1 MLCAYKPQSQ
11 GGFSRRWYAR
21 SRCRGQ
27 GQEVSD
33 SESGKSPRVAML
45 GRSPLALKQPSL
57 GEKGRQ
63 HRHDRATLGE
73 GLSLRWSNSCK
84 GVTYLLS
91 LV

>member
-1 MLCAYKPQSQ
+1 MLTGPSPQA
-11 GGFSRRWYAR
+11 GFSRRWYAR

-27 GQEVSD
+27 GQEVSGPR
-33 SESGKSPRVAML
+33 SGKSPRVAML

-63 HRHDRATLGE
+63 LRCDRAALGE
-73 GLSLRWSNSCK
+73 GFALRWSNSCK

>member
-1 MLCAYKPQSQ
+1 
-11 GGFSRRWYAR
+11 
-21 SRCRGQ
+21 
-27 GQEVSD
+27 
-33 SESGKSPRVAML
+33 ML

-63 HRHDRATLGE
+63 RRRDRAALGE
-73 GLSLRWSNSCK
+73 GLALRWSNSCK